1 MNHNDINIFE
11 NHFKAVFPELFLA
24 MAATII
30 LVHGAVH
37 NPSAYYKFAATA
49 ALLSLQTLLITVLL
63 IANG

>member
-1 MNHNDINIFE
+1 MYNINIFE

-37 NPSAYYKFAATA
+37 NPSASYKFAATA
-49 ALLSLQTLLITVLL
+49 A
-63 IANG
+63 